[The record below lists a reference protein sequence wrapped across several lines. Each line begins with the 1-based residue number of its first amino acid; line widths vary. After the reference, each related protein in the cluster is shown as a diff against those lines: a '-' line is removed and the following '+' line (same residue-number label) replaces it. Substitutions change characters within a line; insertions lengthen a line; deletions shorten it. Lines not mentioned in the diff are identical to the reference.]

1 MLFLIGLQAALIGI
15 GATVIMDL
23 WAWLQRRVF
32 GIPSLNYALVA
43 RWVLCMPKG
52 KLVHAPIMS
61 TDPMRGE
68 KALGWFLHYA
78 IGVVFALAHIAVFGH
93 HWLVEPSL
101 TPGLIT
107 GAVTLVFPFLVIQP
121 CLGFGFAASKTPTPW
136 KARLLSTLAHLA
148 YGLGLFITAFATKGV
163 SQYFM

>member
-1 MLFLIGLQAALIGI
+1 MGLTTKESVWYSLIKLCIGCALG
-15 GATVIMDL
+15 
-23 WAWLQRRVF
+23 F
-32 GIPSLNYALVA
+32 
-43 RWVLCMPKG
+43 
-52 KLVHAPIMS
+52 VHAKREACACANYVNRP
-61 TDPMRGE
+61 DAGR

-101 TPGLIT
+101 TTGLIT

-121 CLGFGFAASKTPTPW
+121 CLEFGFAASKTPTPW
-136 KARLLSTLAHLA
+136 KARFLSTLAHLA
-148 YGLGLFITAFATKGV
+148 YGLGLFITAFAIKGV